1 LEAAKDCALGLQF
14 LRSHETHWLLQPLN
28 ISGCKWEDISMD
40 FIVGLPFSACKFDSI
55 WVIVDRFTKS
65 AHCISVHTNY
75 MAEKYAELYIARM
88 LCLHGVPKTIISD
101 PGPQF
106 AACFWEQ
113 LHSSFGMHLIH
124 SSTYHPQTY
133 GQRERVNQIL
143 EDMLRVRVLNYHD
156 KWDKCLPLVEFSY
169 NNNYQESLRM
179 APFKALYGRRCHTPL
194 SWIEPG
200 KRTIFGPDLVTEV
213 EKIVHHI

>member
-1 LEAAKDCALGLQF
+1 M
-14 LRSHETHWLLQPLN
+14 RPTRLLQPLN

-88 LCLHGVPKTIISD
+88 LCLHGVPKTIISNR
-101 PGPQF
+101 GPQF
-106 AACFWEQ
+106 VACFWEQ

-124 SSTYHPQTY
+124 SSAYHPQAY